1 MKKTALILSK
11 ISYFIAS
18 IILLYLCVQ
27 SARLTFLSDVTNLVD
42 ESIRKSKDIFILNIL
57 VAILGAAV
65 LYALSRAIFKSEDKQ
80 KNRKRLLIIQIAV
93 SCFIFALL
101 ILFVFKT
108 KISPYWDQMEVFL
121 DAQRF
126 NAGNYEDMNNMYLI
140 MYPQQ
145 YGLIFFE
152 GLLLKLVDHY
162 RFLQCLNALF
172 ISLSI
177 FFAGR
182 TVLLVSDNEKAGFFA
197 TVLMGIFFP
206 FFYYVSFVYGDV
218 FFAFSAILVAYL
230 SIQYCKKK
238 KAGFIIGAL
247 IVSCIALPVR
257 QNALIF
263 LVTACIFFVLC
274 SLKEK
279 KALHILIAV
288 LFMALPLFTDAGIKK
303 YYEMKSGYEISH
315 EEIPKISWVVMGLQ
329 GDPYEGKGVGYY
341 NGYNYGSYLFHD
353 SKKELAAAHSRE
365 ELSMRLSEF
374 RQNKKLAVDFFNYKA
389 LEQWSD
395 PLFESAHMTAGDGSE
410 YNRIRLF
417 YNSKVLGLLRF
428 LMNYYQFFIYAFAL
442 VFTAKGAFAKTDE
455 NSGRFE
461 KNLYSSIFT
470 IMFTGGFLFSLIWE
484 AKGRYVFPF
493 FVMLIPVAAAGL
505 KIALDLFTER
515 IGKMKGEKQKQA

>member
-27 SARLTFLSDVTNLVD
+27 SARLTFLSDVANLVD

-172 ISLSI
+172 ISLSV

-197 TVLMGIFFP
+197 TILMGIFFP

-238 KAGFIIGAL
+238 KA
-247 IVSCIALPVR
+247 V
-257 QNALIF
+257 
-263 LVTACIFFVLC
+263 
-274 SLKEK
+274 
-279 KALHILIAV
+279 
-288 LFMALPLFTDAGIKK
+288 
-303 YYEMKSGYEISH
+303 
-315 EEIPKISWVVMGLQ
+315 
-329 GDPYEGKGVGYY
+329 
-341 NGYNYGSYLFHD
+341 
-353 SKKELAAAHSRE
+353 
-365 ELSMRLSEF
+365 
-374 RQNKKLAVDFFNYKA
+374 
-389 LEQWSD
+389 
-395 PLFESAHMTAGDGSE
+395 
-410 YNRIRLF
+410 
-417 YNSKVLGLLRF
+417 
-428 LMNYYQFFIYAFAL
+428 
-442 VFTAKGAFAKTDE
+442 
-455 NSGRFE
+455 
-461 KNLYSSIFT
+461 
-470 IMFTGGFLFSLIWE
+470 
-484 AKGRYVFPF
+484 
-493 FVMLIPVAAAGL
+493 
-505 KIALDLFTER
+505 
-515 IGKMKGEKQKQA
+515 

>member
-11 ISYFIAS
+11 ISYFVAS
-18 IILLYLCVQ
+18 IILLYLSLQ
-27 SARLTFLSDVTNLVD
+27 SARLTFLSDVSNLVD
-42 ESIRKSKDIFILNIL
+42 ESIRKGKDIFILNIL

-65 LYALSRAIFKSEDKQ
+65 LYALSKAIFKEDKQ
-80 KNRKRLLIIQIAV
+80 KNRKRLSVIQIAV
-93 SCFIFALL
+93 SCFIFVLL
-101 ILFVFKT
+101 ILFVLKT

-121 DAQRF
+121 NAQRF
-126 NAGNYEDMNNMYLI
+126 NAGDYEDMNNMYLK

-152 GLLLKLVDHY
+152 GILIRIVNHY
-162 RFLQCLNALF
+162 RFMQCLNALF
-172 ISLSI
+172 ISLSV

-182 TVLLVSDNEKAGFFA
+182 TVMLVSDNEKASFFA
-197 TVLMGIFFP
+197 TVLMAVNFP

-218 FFAFSAILVAYL
+218 FFAFSAILIAYL
-230 SIQYCKKK
+230 SINFCKKK
-238 KAGFIIGAL
+238 KPGFIVGAL
-247 IVSCIALPVR
+247 ATACVALPVR

-263 LVTACIFFVLC
+263 LITIVIFFLLYA
-274 SLKEK
+274 LKEK
-279 KALHILIAV
+279 KLIYILIAI
-288 LFMALPLFTDAGIKK
+288 LFMALPILTDAGIKK
-303 YYEMKSGYEISH
+303 YYEHKSGYEVSH

-341 NGYNYGSYLFHD
+341 NGYNYGSYLLYE
-353 SKKELAAAHSRE
+353 SKKELAAAHSRD

-374 RQNKKLAVDFFNYKA
+374 KQNKKLAVDFFNYKA

-410 YNRIRLF
+410 YDKIRLF
-417 YNSKVLGLLRF
+417 YNSKVLGILRF
-428 LMNYYQFFIYAFAL
+428 LLNYYQFFIYVFAL
-442 VFTAKGAFAKTDE
+442 IFSAKGAFGKTDAE
-455 NSGRFE
+455 SERFT

-493 FVMLIPVAAAGL
+493 FVVLIPIAAAGL
-505 KIALDLFTER
+505 KITLDFVTER
-515 IGKMKGEKQKQA
+515 IKKVKGESKA